1 MKQNTQYIQ
10 TNTIDS
16 RELYSLLKKRK
27 KLIWSIT
34 LLFTLLPLIYV
45 SVAKPVYRG
54 SVTIEVGQV
63 ADEEFIKEDK
73 YSSSG
78 IRDLDSVENLKNI
91 IHKKFTI
98 DVMIPTKTTLLT
110 YSVEGSKKNI
120 IKNKLE
126 KAIGYTLNRHKEKAK
141 LYSNSHS
148 KVSMT
153 HLISKIT
160 VEDTP
165 VRPKKKLI
173 IILAFITGLILS
185 IFLALF
191 LEFITEIKKEV

>member
-34 LLFTLLPLIYV
+34 LLFTLLALIYV